1 MKILSEQLFL
11 LFTFMLCGFLLGK
24 NKIVNYEHTKI
35 LSVLEIYL
43 FLPCTI
49 FNAFYCNFSLSN
61 LSQYYVFIVVSLA
74 VLGVLICF
82 SHIIFEI
89 LSKNVYDKNIYKY
102 SLIIPNYGYMGY
114 ALAGGI
120 FGREMLLDVMVFALP
135 LSLYTYTI
143 GYNMLTKSPISLKR
157 LVNPVVLS
165 ILAGMCVGFIGI
177 ELPSVATNFLS
188 KAAACM
194 GPISML
200 LSGMV
205 ISQYRFAELFR
216 NKASYLIALLR
227 LIIIPCAV
235 AIILHA
241 LSLQA
246 LIIPSIMLLAMP
258 CGLNTIVFPQLVGED
273 CYTGASLALI
283 TNLLCLVTIPLCL
296 FLFG

>member
-114 ALAGGI
+114 ALAQGLYNSEGLLQMI
-120 FGREMLLDVMVFALP
+120 FFAIP
-135 LSLYTYTI
+135 FSFYTYTF
-143 GYNMLTKSPISLKR
+143 GYCMLTNRRISFKSL
-157 LVNPVVLS
+157 LNPVILS
-165 ILAGMCVGFIGI
+165 IIPGVFWGI
-177 ELPSVATNFLS
+177 LNIRLPAVFEIFVNKSAN
-188 KAAACM
+188 CM
-194 GPISML
+194 APVSML
-200 LSGMV
+200 LTGMI
-205 ISQYRFAELFR
+205 ISEFR
-216 NKASYLIALLR
+216 IKDLIDDKKTYFISFMR
-227 LIIIPCAV
+227 LIIIPFIV
-235 AIILHA
+235 MIILKQFFDDA
-241 LSLQA
+241 LVRTA
-246 LIIPSIMLLAMP
+246 VLLCAMP
-258 CGLNTIVFPQLVGED
+258 CGLNTIIFPKLVGKN
-273 CYTGASLALI
+273 CLTGAKLAFVSNILAI
-283 TNLLCLVTIPLCL
+283 LSIPLL
-296 FLFG
+296 LIFI